1 MKFNQFLM
9 AFNIHKYEISQ
20 GGKIY
25 NLSTQIYQ
33 RNIIFLCE
41 EINTKHNLIYFTEF
55 QLNEIKQFSSLFNN
69 ASNIYEAQNI
79 VDNIIINHKISIEN
93 NSNSINI
100 KIFIIKENGIEEYFS
115 FQLFLYNSKKLN
127 MINLQQKTFQ
137 NIKNNRNNYY
147 QYSPITRKKFIRLPP
162 RIEIINKNNIKEI
175 KVNKLDKSKIKS
187 TEKLAISLKPKIEIK
202 NLNPRMN
209 KSLSPKRINEPI
221 KVKNKKL
228 EQIKNSTNKIIRL
241 PNKLNKLTQENEDL
255 KLKNLIPLKKYYI
268 NEFKEVSFLK
278 EGIRRFLSEI
288 NILKKE
294 LRELNEYKNIIE
306 KDNNSLK
313 IQLLLKQNYLKNYK

>member
-1 MKFNQFLM
+1 
-9 AFNIHKYEISQ
+9 
-20 GGKIY
+20 
-25 NLSTQIYQ
+25 
-33 RNIIFLCE
+33 
-41 EINTKHNLIYFTEF
+41 
-55 QLNEIKQFSSLFNN
+55 
-69 ASNIYEAQNI
+69 
-79 VDNIIINHKISIEN
+79 
-93 NSNSINI
+93 
-100 KIFIIKENGIEEYFS
+100 
-115 FQLFLYNSKKLN
+115 
-127 MINLQQKTFQ
+127 
-137 NIKNNRNNYY
+137 
-147 QYSPITRKKFIRLPP
+147 
-162 RIEIINKNNIKEI
+162 
-175 KVNKLDKSKIKS
+175 
-187 TEKLAISLKPKIEIK
+187 
-202 NLNPRMN
+202 MN

-228 EQIKNSTNKIIRL
+228 EQIQIKNSTNKIITL

-313 IQLLLKQNYLKNYK
+313 IQLLLKQN